1 MEIWHKRLKE
11 LRQNTDVTLKDMAKI
26 IGVSEATVQRYE
38 NGSIAEIPYKAI
50 TAYAKKFKVNPS
62 YIMGWTNTPNQNTLF
77 DIVSKDEVSDYFE
90 SAMRATIES
99 HKKAASD
106 EESIIIECYRDL
118 SENEKNMVKR
128 MIGYYERLKTYGKDV
143 HNE

>member
-38 NGSIAEIPYKAI
+38 NGSISEIPYKAI

-99 HKKAASD
+99 HKKSC
-106 EESIIIECYRDL
+106 IRWRIYYNRML
-118 SENEKNMVKR
+118 SWLIRKWKKHGKKNDWLLWEVKN
-128 MIGYYERLKTYGKDV
+128 LW
-143 HNE
+143 